1 MFIAPILTSLAWFSD
16 GAGVVE
22 ITAPTEVTVVRAAGD
37 PRPRVGAMV
46 EGRRVDAVL
55 GLREGHST
63 MGRLLAIRL
72 GLAPRRAGRDRVVVP
87 EVTVGALTLRDL
99 RVELVDGEEL
109 VLGLG
114 ALPEVAVA
122 LRASAGTA
130 TFVRDGDAAGLLAEV
145 GPLRVAPAPW
155 RTAVARSVAAGEP
168 TAWRGGR
175 RVVWAVPSLGD
186 AALSGL
192 WARSSD
198 DTVWGADALV
208 EVDLAV
214 RPRTGEWSA
223 RRAEDLGWLDPR
235 PGALAAL
242 EVRASAWELPEE
254 AEGDHSL
261 LAGDPGSSWRS
272 DRFLELSRARWAMGQ
287 RDEAVAASVASVGW
301 GADRCE
307 PWVTLGEQLL
317 RGGTASGAV
326 RGIEMRSVEVL
337 RHARGLLLAW
347 TEQPVATRGAT
358 FSVRQPSTCERVHGL
373 LAEAL
378 DAADDFEAL
387 AQLEH
392 PDAWEVR
399 AARAL
404 REGDPA
410 SASRWLRQAMARQPG
425 PDSTRDALLTL
436 AEARSGHALPARA
449 GLCPTQPVGL
459 AEAVWLWEAAER
471 LDTSPSC
478 PAPWPAQQ
486 VVARLAGEAGRIDE
500 PSVWSAR
507 HPQASWVEGPFALA
521 SELGWVGWR
530 VATAPSSD
538 RAMGAVL
545 SAQAHTRPEALRSS
559 LVALRQQWPRFAV
572 GNGRLP
578 SRVSYSAPSRTED
591 P

>member
-46 EGRRVDAVL
+46 QGRRVDAVL
-55 GLREGHST
+55 GLLLGHST

-72 GLAPRRAGRDRVVVP
+72 GLAPRRSGRDRVVVP
-87 EVTVGALTLRDL
+87 EVTVGSLTLRDL

-130 TFVRDGDAAGLLAEV
+130 TFVRDGDADALLDDV
-145 GPLRVAPAPW
+145 GPVRVAPAPW
-155 RTAVARSVAAGEP
+155 RTAVAHSAAVGEP
-168 TAWRGGR
+168 TTWRGGR
-175 RVVWAVPSLGD
+175 RVVWVVPSLGD
-186 AALSGL
+186 AALSAL

-198 DTVWGADALV
+198 ETVWGADALV
-208 EVDLAV
+208 EIDLAV

-242 EVRASAWELPEE
+242 EVRASVWEMPEE
-254 AEGDHSL
+254 GEGDHSL
-261 LAGDPGSSWRS
+261 LAGDPGSGWRS
-272 DRFLELSRARWAMGQ
+272 DRFVELARARWAMGQ
-287 RDEAVAASVASVGW
+287 RDEAVVASVAAVGW

-317 RGGTASGAV
+317 RGGTGSGAV
-326 RGIEMRSVEVL
+326 RGIEVQNVEVL

-378 DAADDFEAL
+378 DAADEVEAL
-387 AQLEH
+387 EQLEH

-410 SASRWLRQAMARQPG
+410 SASRWLRQSMARQPG

-486 VVARLAGEAGRIDE
+486 VVARLAGEGGPLDE
-500 PSVWSAR
+500 PSVWAAR

-521 SELGWVGWR
+521 GELGWVMWGG
-530 VATAPSSD
+530 ATAPSSD

-545 SAQAHTRPEALRSS
+545 SAQVHTRPEALRRS
-559 LVALRQQWPRFAV
+559 LTALRQQWPRFAV
-572 GNGRLP
+572 GNGRVA